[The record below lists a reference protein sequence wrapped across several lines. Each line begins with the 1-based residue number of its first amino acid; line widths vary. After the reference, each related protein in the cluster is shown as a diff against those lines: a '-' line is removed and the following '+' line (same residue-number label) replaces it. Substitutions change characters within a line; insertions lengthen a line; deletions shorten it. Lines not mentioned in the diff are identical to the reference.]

1 MLVKRRPV
9 IMGGI
14 DTSGLRFPKGTPRVL
29 SKRAVRLEKERQ
41 LKEARRFVRERDG
54 GKCRSCGKSGAEV
67 HHLRYRSQG
76 GDHDPNNLA
85 LLCQRCHE
93 DIHAHLI
100 EVRFGGRN
108 LARTVTFIR
117 KARRTE

>member
-1 MLVKRRPV
+1 MP
-9 IMGGI
+9 GI
-14 DTSGLRFPKGTPRVL
+14 DYSKLALPKHRARVL
-29 SKRAVRLEKERQ
+29 DKRALRLEKERQ
-41 LKEARRFVRERDG
+41 LKAARTFVKARDKGLCRCCRKPG
-54 GKCRSCGKSGAEV
+54 GQV

-100 EVRFGGRN
+100 EVTFKGKN
-108 LARTVTFIR
+108 LAKGVRFTR
-117 KARRTE
+117 KPQ

>member
-1 MLVKRRPV
+1 MS
-9 IMGGI
+9 I
-14 DTSGLRFPKGTPRVL
+14 DTSDLKFPKPRPRVL
-29 SKRAVRLEKERQ
+29 DKRALRLEKERQ
-41 LKEARRFVRERDG
+41 WQKARKFVRERDG
-54 GKCRSCGKSGAEV
+54 GKCRSCGRAGAEV
-67 HHLRYRSQG
+67 HHLVYRSRG

-108 LARTVTFIR
+108 KARTVKFIR
-117 KARRTE
+117 K